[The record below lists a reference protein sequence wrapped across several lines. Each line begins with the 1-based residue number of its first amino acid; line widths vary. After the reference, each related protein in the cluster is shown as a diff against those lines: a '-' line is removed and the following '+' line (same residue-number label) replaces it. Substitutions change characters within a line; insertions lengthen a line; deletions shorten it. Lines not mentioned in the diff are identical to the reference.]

1 MAVINANCV
10 GIYYYDGA
18 STNKIP
24 VNVASL
30 PTSNQG
36 GDEIYVQA
44 DGTFLGFGDYVTAQT
59 AFVDVTYTLAG
70 AATSSSIEL
79 TNTNEPVCR
88 DGVGGTIED
97 GDQSWTVSAEGL
109 IQDTSDSAVDLMDI
123 ARDNHYVVIKWS
135 VEKNGLAT
143 EYISQG
149 RIDNITLT
157 GGVDEIATYSA
168 TISGT
173 DDIWKYQ
180 AV

>member
-18 STNKIP
+18 STNKTP
-24 VNVASL
+24 VNVVTQL
-30 PTSNQG
+30 PTASSGSN
-36 GDEIYVQA
+36 EIYVTSTN
-44 DGTFLGFGDYVTAQT
+44 DYLGFGDGNGTGFT
-59 AFVDVTYTLAG
+59 EVTYTLAG

-97 GDQSWTVSAEGL
+97 GDQSWTINAEGL
-109 IQDTSDSAVDLMDI
+109 IQDLSDSAVDLMDI
-123 ARDNHYVVIKWS
+123 ARDNHYVVVKWS
-135 VEKNGLAT
+135 VDKNGLDT

-180 AV
+180 QT